1 MIGLPEEDQDDLGF
15 RPRSEENARFPR
27 IAAPEAA
34 NSMHAVTLRGLGPVP
49 AGNPSGTAD
58 LESRGLASHIAA
70 APIAKPSA
78 LDTRKAGDEAELERL
93 QKTGSGISQI
103 KNPFARGALRG
114 LETVGNILLPSA
126 TPMIPGTEAH
136 HNLLTRQATGRI
148 GEDELEAEREAT
160 TGKTAA
166 ETDEA
171 QARARS
177 LDAATAA
184 AGKPKAKEEKW
195 SPFTGYTDA
204 DGTPLIHE
212 ENSGQVVRASDK
224 QPPTGFKLAAPK
236 SDKPD
241 NPEQQL
247 IDAEAAVASAKTPEE
262 KAAAQAKLAQLKK
275 TISEYSGLT
284 AKPEKS
290 GAASARS
297 DKSYTYNND
306 KLDKLGKPIE
316 DAVARMGRL
325 RETLAQGSPQADA
338 LVAPELLTIMAGGAG
353 SGLRM
358 NEAEISRIVG
368 GRSKW
373 QSLEASIN
381 QWRLDPTKANSIT
394 PDQRQEIRSLVEAVN
409 SKLMKKQQALDE
421 AREGLL
427 NSDDPTDHRRI
438 VTNAHHALTQVD
450 EAAGTEGGGAG
461 GTIVSLAKARQL
473 PQNQGKTDA
482 EIRKDIESHGHRVT
496 D

>member
-1 MIGLPEEDQDDLGF
+1 MSMLGPTDDELLDDDPQ
-15 RPRSEENARFPR
+15 RRAAR
-27 IAAPEAA
+27 IASPGVSS
-34 NSMHAVTLRGLGPVP
+34 SMPAVTLRGLGPV
-49 AGNPSGTAD
+49 GSTND
-58 LESRGLASHIAA
+58 LESKGFASHIAP

-78 LDTRKAGDEAELERL
+78 LETRRAADEAEYQRKLS
-93 QKTGSGISQI
+93 TGSGISQI
-103 KNPFARGALRG
+103 GNRFARGALRG
-114 LETVGNILLPSA
+114 LETIGSIVSPAAAML
-126 TPMIPGTEAH
+126 IPGTELH
-136 HNLLTRQATGRI
+136 HQALLDQDREHI
-148 GEDELEAEREAT
+148 GEDVRQQQEEAT
-160 TGKTAA
+160 TGKTEADSKEA
-166 ETDEA
+166 ESRAHLLDE
-171 QARARS
+171 QAKV
-177 LDAATAA
+177 
-184 AGKPKAKEEKW
+184 AGDPKTGLTPEETTIHDLM
-195 SPFTGYTDA
+195 TG
-204 DGTPLIHE
+204 
-212 ENSGQVVRASDK
+212 ENGAPRINPQTK
-224 QPPTGFKLAAPK
+224 QPYTYLEAYTAMQQAKQ
-236 SDKPD
+236 DVKPD
-241 NPEQQL
+241 KVEKPDSPEQQF
-247 IDAEAAVASAKTPEE
+247 IDEYQRTHKGATVSQAVAAY
-262 KAAAQAKLAQLKK
+262 AAA
-275 TISEYSGLT
+275 T

-373 QSLEASIN
+373 ETLKASIN
-381 QWRLDPTKANSIT
+381 QWQLDPTKANSIT